1 MKRFLPL
8 VIVAIAAALFWFRE
22 QWLPAAADHNS
33 YLGYVEGETT
43 LLGASV
49 AGRLVTVSAVKGKT
63 VAQGDA
69 VFALDDAAAT
79 AEVARLAAAV
89 ETAKA
94 TAHNLLSGKRE
105 AELDLIARQQAE
117 AEANLDLARIEYARA
132 STLNQRGIS
141 AETQFDRAKAALAV
155 AEAKLAQ
162 SKASA
167 DVARLAARDDEITA
181 ARSRI
186 AEAEAAHAAAV
197 ARLRD
202 YQGTAPHAALADD
215 VFFDAGEYVSAGQ
228 AIVSLLRPEN
238 ITLRFFIPEA
248 DRAKA
253 MGGTVVHYSCDGC
266 GAGGT
271 ASITH
276 VAATPEYTPPVIYS
290 ATARAKLVFRVEAR
304 PVTLDP
310 HLQPG
315 LPIDVDVL
323 P

>member
-167 DVARLAARDDEITA
+167 DVARLAARDDEIAA

-202 YQGTAPHAALADD
+202 YQGTAPHAA
-215 VFFDAGEYVSAGQ
+215 
-228 AIVSLLRPEN
+228 SLMMSFSMPVNMSVPDRRSCLCCDRRISRCAFSFRKRTAPRRWAAPSCIIPAMAVARVAQPASPMLRPHQN
-238 ITLRFFIPEA
+238 IPRPSF
-248 DRAKA
+248 
-253 MGGTVVHYSCDGC
+253 
-266 GAGGT
+266 
-271 ASITH
+271 
-276 VAATPEYTPPVIYS
+276 TPPRRGPSWCFVS
-290 ATARAKLVFRVEAR
+290 RRG
-304 PVTLDP
+304 
-310 HLQPG
+310 Q
-315 LPIDVDVL
+315 
-323 P
+323 